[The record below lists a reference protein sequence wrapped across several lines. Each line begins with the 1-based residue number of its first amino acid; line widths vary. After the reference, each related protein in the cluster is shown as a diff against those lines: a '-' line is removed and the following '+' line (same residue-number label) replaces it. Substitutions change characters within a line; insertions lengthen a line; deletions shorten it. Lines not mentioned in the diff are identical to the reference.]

1 MIKLGQI
8 LKKKNLVTEQQIKE
22 GLDRQRKSGERLG
35 SVLVKMGFIS
45 EEDLLTALSGQLGL
59 PYVKLK
65 ELAIDPAAFKKLPAK
80 FAWHYGIMPV
90 SLKGNV
96 LTVATSDPMLP
107 LNDVKLRLGC
117 EIGQVLALEN
127 DITEFIK
134 KYYGIGADTVE
145 RIIAKTPQQSV
156 ETYKSTPEVEDIL
169 KITEDASVINLVNQ
183 ILLDAKEKN
192 ATDIHIEP
200 YRDKLGIRYRID
212 GILYHANLPKD
223 IERFF
228 SAIISRIKIIARLN
242 IIERRIPQ
250 DGRASIKVGKEE
262 FDMRISTIPTRYG
275 EGVVIRILPSTM
287 LFGLERLG
295 LEEDN
300 LKILEGLIKKP
311 HGVIFVTG
319 PTGSGKTT
327 TLYTCLNKIK
337 SSENKIITIED
348 PIEYELEG
356 ISQIQ
361 VTPEINFGFADGLR
375 SMLRHDPD
383 IMMIGE
389 VRDFETAEL
398 AIRAALTGH
407 LVFSTLHTNDSAGGI
422 TRLLDI
428 GVQPFLLAS
437 SVEAFIAQRLVRI
450 ICTSCK
456 QEDKSVSKDA
466 KLQIIHSIFGKEL
479 SQEDLKQKLSVKFYK
494 GKGCEKCNSTG
505 FRGRTAIS
513 EILQVTKSIRESIL
527 KKASSDAIKDV
538 AVKEGMKTLG
548 CSGWGKITKGLTT
561 LDEVLKIT
569 QVIE

>member
-8 LKKKNLVTEQQIKE
+8 LKKKNLVTDQQIKE
-22 GLDRQRKSGERLG
+22 GLDRQRKSGEQLG
-35 SVLVKMGFIS
+35 SILVKMGFIS

-337 SSENKIITIED
+337 S
-348 PIEYELEG
+348 
-356 ISQIQ
+356 
-361 VTPEINFGFADGLR
+361 
-375 SMLRHDPD
+375 
-383 IMMIGE
+383 
-389 VRDFETAEL
+389 
-398 AIRAALTGH
+398 
-407 LVFSTLHTNDSAGGI
+407 
-422 TRLLDI
+422 
-428 GVQPFLLAS
+428 
-437 SVEAFIAQRLVRI
+437 
-450 ICTSCK
+450 
-456 QEDKSVSKDA
+456 
-466 KLQIIHSIFGKEL
+466 
-479 SQEDLKQKLSVKFYK
+479 
-494 GKGCEKCNSTG
+494 
-505 FRGRTAIS
+505 
-513 EILQVTKSIRESIL
+513 
-527 KKASSDAIKDV
+527 
-538 AVKEGMKTLG
+538 
-548 CSGWGKITKGLTT
+548 
-561 LDEVLKIT
+561 
-569 QVIE
+569 